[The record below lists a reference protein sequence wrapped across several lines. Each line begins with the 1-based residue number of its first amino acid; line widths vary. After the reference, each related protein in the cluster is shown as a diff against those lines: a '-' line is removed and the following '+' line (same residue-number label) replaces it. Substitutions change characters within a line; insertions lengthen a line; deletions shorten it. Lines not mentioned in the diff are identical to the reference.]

1 MVLLLVPE
9 MVLAIGSVKLQTD
22 SERAPS
28 MVMGERV
35 LLAVVERVE
44 RVVRVGRGAEEEL
57 EEVVVVVR
65 VTERVSVEVLPFV
78 EESRAVIIMVLVPT
92 TRGTLLADQEVVPL
106 TVPQEE
112 PFTVQVTEARPEE
125 SEAVPERLMVD

>member
-22 SERAPS
+22 SERLPS
-28 MVMGERV
+28 MVIGERV
-35 LLAVVERVE
+35 FLA
-44 RVVRVGRGAEEEL
+44 RVVRVGREAEEEEL